1 MWYILAPL
9 MKVSECWKKFC
20 NIPVPKLE
28 CSTQVTNQ
36 LLSRSCGPLKG
47 YSLYCSSSLSQP
59 IWMYSGLHSRCV
71 WHPWSAHSTGIHLDT
86 TDHCQECVLWLF
98 QHLQIHSVFD
108 TWVQSHG
115 NACWCHHCVPVTME
129 TDGQLPDTWDLWWGK
144 CESLLI
150 FIKFPPFASDWLNDW
165 LV

>member
-1 MWYILAPL
+1 MVSFSTSDEGVRVLEDILQYSSA
-9 MKVSECWKKFC
+9 KVGMFHPGYK
-20 NIPVPKLE
+20 PVA
-28 CSTQVTNQ
+28 
-36 LLSRSCGPLKG
+36 LLLLWTFG
-47 YSLYCSSSLSQP
+47 YSLYCSNSWSQP

-98 QHLQIHSVFD
+98 QHLQIHSVFV

-115 NACWCHHCVPVTME
+115 NACWCHYCVPVTME
-129 TDGQLPDTWDLWWGK
+129 TDGQLPDTSDLWWGK

-150 FIKFPPFASDWLNDW
+150 FVKFLPFASDWLNDW